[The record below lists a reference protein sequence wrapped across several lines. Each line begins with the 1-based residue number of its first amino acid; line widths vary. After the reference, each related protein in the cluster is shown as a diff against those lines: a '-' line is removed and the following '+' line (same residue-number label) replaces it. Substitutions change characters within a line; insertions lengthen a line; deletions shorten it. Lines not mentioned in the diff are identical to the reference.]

1 MSELSKF
8 SPQTRVAIY
17 NRVSTEK
24 KVQMEALDVQVAYT
38 RKLVEDNHLTIVD
51 QYIEPETGTEAEH
64 RLEYQRMIRDI
75 KADRIDL
82 VVVKCSDR
90 LCRDQAEWHN
100 FVKLHLQKKFQL
112 YFYLDDHIY
121 DHERD
126 DIKYSVQAIV
136 DAEQSKITSKKIRD
150 IHSNRQIYATGSKA
164 LHICRPLYGWDR
176 NVEFIDENT
185 KRVWWTV
192 NEKEATELRYALSL
206 VEQGI
211 GFYRLANIMYDRGV
225 RSKGTTGYHKMPS
238 VRIAANTWKK
248 MLTSP
253 MLHGDCIL
261 HKEVSNFY
269 TKERVK
275 LPQEDWI
282 YKENVIPP
290 IVSREYHEKIVQ
302 IIDARRFRM
311 GCCKGLAGTYKWS
324 NRLVCANCK
333 KPYYRMHYKLN
344 SEKVITW
351 KCSEQF
357 QRTRSTCDNMV
368 IAEKELEKQLAA
380 ALKEKY
386 AYLFHISS
394 GLINDTIHT
403 IEKALC
409 NSDNGKKLK
418 ALENQRELLLRNK
431 DVLFHKLMNGVISDE
446 DFGIYKDRLEK
457 ELRELEEKI
466 EGQKDGE
473 KSLADQYRRL
483 QQIRDTIE
491 NKNYNE
497 QAILEILYGCVEV
510 IEIHNN
516 GDMDVTMSKE
526 LMRSK
531 FELYSIVES
540 DYSLFYFSFTYKKET
555 IYDRNRKAYN
565 EKVLEL
571 IRGEK
576 YITIPQMAERLGN
589 TYSYTWH
596 SIQQLKEQG
605 RIVYIK
611 EKFEHSEC
619 YWEVVEYPAR

>member
-75 KADRIDL
+75 KSDRIDL

-302 IIDARRFRM
+302 IIDARRLRM

-344 SEKVITW
+344 SERVITW

-357 QRTRSTCDNMV
+357 QRTRSACDNMV

-418 ALENQRELLLRNK
+418 ALENQRELLIRNK

-516 GDMDVTMSKE
+516 GDMDVTMSRE

-571 IRGEK
+571 IRSEK

-619 YWEVVEYPAR
+619 YWEVVE

>member
-75 KADRIDL
+75 KSDRIDL

-302 IIDARRFRM
+302 IIDARRFQM

-357 QRTRSTCDNMV
+357 QRTRSACDNMV

-418 ALENQRELLLRNK
+418 ALENQRELLIRNK

-571 IRGEK
+571 IRSEK

-619 YWEVVEYPAR
+619 YWEVVE

>member
-302 IIDARRFRM
+302 IIDARRFQM

-357 QRTRSTCDNMV
+357 QRTRSACDNMV

-418 ALENQRELLLRNK
+418 ALENQRELLIRNK

-446 DFGIYKDRLEK
+446 DFGIYKDRLET

-516 GDMDVTMSKE
+516 GDMDVTMSRE

-555 IYDRNRKAYN
+555 IHDRNRKAYN

-571 IRGEK
+571 IRSEK

-619 YWEVVEYPAR
+619 YWEVVE

>member
-206 VEQGI
+206 VEQGV

-302 IIDARRFRM
+302 IIDARRFQM

-418 ALENQRELLLRNK
+418 ALETQHELLLRNK

-571 IRGEK
+571 IRSEK

-605 RIVYIK
+605 KIVYIK

-619 YWEVVEYPAR
+619 YWEVVE

>member
-248 MLTSP
+248 MLISP

-302 IIDARRFRM
+302 IIDARRFQM

-357 QRTRSTCDNMV
+357 QRTRSACDNMV
-368 IAEKELEKQLAA
+368 IAEKELEKQMAA

-418 ALENQRELLLRNK
+418 ALETQHELLLRNK

-516 GDMDVTMSKE
+516 GDMDVTMSRE

-619 YWEVVEYPAR
+619 YWEVVE

>member
-150 IHSNRQIYATGSKA
+150 IHSNRQIYATGFKA

-302 IIDARRFRM
+302 IIDARRFQM

-357 QRTRSTCDNMV
+357 QRTRSACDNMV

-418 ALENQRELLLRNK
+418 ALENQRELLIRNK

-446 DFGIYKDRLEK
+446 DFGIYKDRLET

-516 GDMDVTMSKE
+516 GDMDVTMSRE

-571 IRGEK
+571 IRSEK

-619 YWEVVEYPAR
+619 YWEVVE

>member
-302 IIDARRFRM
+302 IIDARRFQM

-357 QRTRSTCDNMV
+357 QRTRSACDNMV

-418 ALENQRELLLRNK
+418 ALENQRELLIRNK

-446 DFGIYKDRLEK
+446 DFGIYKDRLET

-516 GDMDVTMSKE
+516 GDMDVTMSRE

-565 EKVLEL
+565 EKILEL
-571 IRGEK
+571 IRSEK

-596 SIQQLKEQG
+596 SIKQLKEQG

-619 YWEVVEYPAR
+619 YWEVVE

>member
-75 KADRIDL
+75 KEDRIDL

-344 SEKVITW
+344 SERVITW

-357 QRTRSTCDNMV
+357 QRTRSACDNMV

-565 EKVLEL
+565 EKVLEM
-571 IRGEK
+571 IRSEK

-619 YWEVVEYPAR
+619 YWEVVE

>member
-206 VEQGI
+206 VEQGV

-302 IIDARRFRM
+302 IIDARRFQM

-333 KPYYRMHYKLN
+333 KPYYRMHYKLH

-418 ALENQRELLLRNK
+418 ALETQHELLLRNK

-571 IRGEK
+571 IRSEK

-605 RIVYIK
+605 KIVYIK

-619 YWEVVEYPAR
+619 YWEVVE

>member
-8 SPQTRVAIY
+8 SSQTRVAIY

-333 KPYYRMHYKLN
+333 KPYYRMHYKFN
-344 SEKVITW
+344 SERVITW

-357 QRTRSTCDNMV
+357 QRTRSACDNMV
-368 IAEKELEKQLAA
+368 IAEKELEKQMAA

-418 ALENQRELLLRNK
+418 ALETQHELLLRNK

-516 GDMDVTMSKE
+516 GDMDVTMSRE

-571 IRGEK
+571 IRSEK

-619 YWEVVEYPAR
+619 YWEVVE

>member
-302 IIDARRFRM
+302 IIDARRFQM

-333 KPYYRMHYKLN
+333 KPYYRMHYQLN

-357 QRTRSTCDNMV
+357 QRTRSACDNMV

-418 ALENQRELLLRNK
+418 ALENQRELLIRNK

-565 EKVLEL
+565 EKVLEM
-571 IRGEK
+571 IRSEK

-619 YWEVVEYPAR
+619 YWEVVE

>member
-302 IIDARRFRM
+302 IIDARRFQM

-357 QRTRSTCDNMV
+357 QRTRSACDNMV

-409 NSDNGKKLK
+409 NSDNGKKLN
-418 ALENQRELLLRNK
+418 ALETQRELLLRNK

-446 DFGIYKDRLEK
+446 DFGIYKDRLET

-516 GDMDVTMSKE
+516 GDMDVTMSRE

-571 IRGEK
+571 IRSEK

>member
-565 EKVLEL
+565 EKVLEM
-571 IRGEK
+571 IRSEK

-605 RIVYIK
+605 RIVYICLLYT
-611 EKFEHSEC
+611 S
-619 YWEVVEYPAR
+619 PSPRD

>member
-51 QYIEPETGTEAEH
+51 QYIELETGTEAEH

-75 KADRIDL
+75 KSDRIDL

-302 IIDARRFRM
+302 IIDARRLRM

-344 SEKVITW
+344 SERVITW

-357 QRTRSTCDNMV
+357 QRTRSACDNMV

-418 ALENQRELLLRNK
+418 ALENQRELLIRNK

-571 IRGEK
+571 IRSEK

-619 YWEVVEYPAR
+619 YWEVVV

>member
-275 LPQEDWI
+275 LQQEDWI

-302 IIDARRFRM
+302 IIDARRFQM

-357 QRTRSTCDNMV
+357 QRTRSACDNMV

-418 ALENQRELLLRNK
+418 ALENQRELLIRNK

-446 DFGIYKDRLEK
+446 DFGIYKDRLET

-516 GDMDVTMSKE
+516 GDMDVTMSRE

-571 IRGEK
+571 IRSEK

-619 YWEVVEYPAR
+619 YWEVVE

>member
-302 IIDARRFRM
+302 IIDARRFQM

-357 QRTRSTCDNMV
+357 QRTRSACDNMV

-418 ALENQRELLLRNK
+418 ALETQHELLLRNK

-446 DFGIYKDRLEK
+446 DFGIYKDRLET

-516 GDMDVTMSKE
+516 GDMDVTMSRE

-571 IRGEK
+571 IRSEK

-619 YWEVVEYPAR
+619 YWEVVE

>member
-333 KPYYRMHYKLN
+333 KPYYRMHYKFN
-344 SEKVITW
+344 SERVITW

-357 QRTRSTCDNMV
+357 QRTRSACDNLV
-368 IAEKELEKQLAA
+368 IAEKELEKQMAA

-418 ALENQRELLLRNK
+418 ALETQHELLLRNK

-516 GDMDVTMSKE
+516 GDMDVTMSRE

-571 IRGEK
+571 IRSEK

-619 YWEVVEYPAR
+619 YWEVVE

>member
-302 IIDARRFRM
+302 IIDARRFQM

-333 KPYYRMHYKLN
+333 KPYYRMHYKLH

-357 QRTRSTCDNMV
+357 QRTRSACDNMV

-418 ALENQRELLLRNK
+418 ALENQRELLIRNK

-446 DFGIYKDRLEK
+446 DFGIYKDRLET

-571 IRGEK
+571 IRSEK

-619 YWEVVEYPAR
+619 YWEVVE

>member
-75 KADRIDL
+75 KEDRIDL

-275 LPQEDWI
+275 LLQEDWI

-344 SEKVITW
+344 SERVITW

-357 QRTRSTCDNMV
+357 QRTRSACDNMV

-446 DFGIYKDRLEK
+446 DFGIYKDRLET

-565 EKVLEL
+565 EKVLEM
-571 IRGEK
+571 IRSEK

-619 YWEVVEYPAR
+619 YWEVVE

>member
-302 IIDARRFRM
+302 IIDARRFQV

-344 SEKVITW
+344 SERVITW

-357 QRTRSTCDNMV
+357 QRTRSACDNMV

-418 ALENQRELLLRNK
+418 ALETRRELLLRNK

-571 IRGEK
+571 IRSEK

-596 SIQQLKEQG
+596 SIQQLREQG

-611 EKFEHSEC
+611 EKFEHNEC
-619 YWEVVEYPAR
+619 YWEVVE

>member
-225 RSKGTTGYHKMPS
+225 RSKGTTGYHKMSS

>member
-302 IIDARRFRM
+302 IIDARRFQM
-311 GCCKGLAGTYKWS
+311 GRCKGLAGTYKWS

-357 QRTRSTCDNMV
+357 QRTRSACDNMV

-418 ALENQRELLLRNK
+418 ALENQRELLIRNK

-516 GDMDVTMSKE
+516 GDMDVTMSRE

-540 DYSLFYFSFTYKKET
+540 DYGLFYFSFTYKKET

-571 IRGEK
+571 IRSEK
-576 YITIPQMAERLGN
+576 YITIPQMAERLEN

-619 YWEVVEYPAR
+619 YWEVVE

>member
-75 KADRIDL
+75 KSDRIDL

-302 IIDARRFRM
+302 IIDARRFQM

-344 SEKVITW
+344 SERVITW

-357 QRTRSTCDNMV
+357 QRTRSACDNMV

-418 ALENQRELLLRNK
+418 ALENQRELLIRNK

-571 IRGEK
+571 IRSEK

-619 YWEVVEYPAR
+619 YWEVVE

>member
-176 NVEFIDENT
+176 NVKFIDENT

-333 KPYYRMHYKLN
+333 KPYYRMHYKLH
-344 SEKVITW
+344 SERVITW

-357 QRTRSTCDNMV
+357 QRTRSACDNMV
-368 IAEKELEKQLAA
+368 IAEKELEKQMAA

-418 ALENQRELLLRNK
+418 ALETQHELLLRNK

-516 GDMDVTMSKE
+516 GDMDVTMSRE

-571 IRGEK
+571 IRSEK

-619 YWEVVEYPAR
+619 YWEVVE

>member
-206 VEQGI
+206 VEQGV

-333 KPYYRMHYKLN
+333 KPYYRMHYKLH

-571 IRGEK
+571 IRSEK

-619 YWEVVEYPAR
+619 YWEVVE

>member
-333 KPYYRMHYKLN
+333 KPYYRMHYKLH

-368 IAEKELEKQLAA
+368 IAEKELEKQMAA

-418 ALENQRELLLRNK
+418 ALETQHELLLRNK

-516 GDMDVTMSKE
+516 GDMDVTMSRE

-571 IRGEK
+571 IRSEK

-619 YWEVVEYPAR
+619 YWEVVE

>member
-571 IRGEK
+571 IRSEK
-576 YITIPQMAERLGN
+576 CITIPQMAERLGN

-619 YWEVVEYPAR
+619 YWEVVE

>member
-302 IIDARRFRM
+302 IIDARRFQM

-344 SEKVITW
+344 SERVITW

-357 QRTRSTCDNMV
+357 QRTRSACDNMV

-418 ALENQRELLLRNK
+418 ALETQHELLLRNK

-516 GDMDVTMSKE
+516 GDMDVTMSRE

-571 IRGEK
+571 IRSEK

-619 YWEVVEYPAR
+619 YWEVVE

>member
-75 KADRIDL
+75 KSDRIDL

-344 SEKVITW
+344 SERVITW

-357 QRTRSTCDNMV
+357 QRTRSACDNMV

-619 YWEVVEYPAR
+619 YWEVVE

>member
-333 KPYYRMHYKLN
+333 KPYYRMHYKFN
-344 SEKVITW
+344 SERVITW

-357 QRTRSTCDNMV
+357 QRTRSACDNMV
-368 IAEKELEKQLAA
+368 IAEKELEKQMAA

-418 ALENQRELLLRNK
+418 ALETQHELLLRNK

-571 IRGEK
+571 IRSEK

-619 YWEVVEYPAR
+619 YWEVVE

>member
-206 VEQGI
+206 VEQGV

-302 IIDARRFRM
+302 IIDARRFQM

-344 SEKVITW
+344 SERVITW

-357 QRTRSTCDNMV
+357 QRTRSACDNMV

-418 ALENQRELLLRNK
+418 ALENQRELLIRNK

-446 DFGIYKDRLEK
+446 DFGIYKDRLET

-516 GDMDVTMSKE
+516 GDMDVTMSRE

-571 IRGEK
+571 IRSEK

-605 RIVYIK
+605 KIVYIK

-619 YWEVVEYPAR
+619 YWEVVE

>member
-8 SPQTRVAIY
+8 PPQTRVAIY

-64 RLEYQRMIRDI
+64 RLEYQRMLRDI

-192 NEKEATELRYALSL
+192 NEKEAAELRYALSL

-290 IVSREYHEKIVQ
+290 IVSREYHEKILQ
-302 IIDARRFRM
+302 IIDARRFQM

-333 KPYYRMHYKLN
+333 KPYYRMHYNLH
-344 SEKVITW
+344 SEKIITW

-357 QRTRSTCDNMV
+357 QRTRSACDNMV

-418 ALENQRELLLRNK
+418 TLESQRELLLRNK

-446 DFGIYKDRLEK
+446 DFGTYKDRLET

-473 KSLADQYRRL
+473 KSLADQYHRL

-497 QAILEILYGCVEV
+497 QAILEILYGCVEI

-516 GDMDVTMSKE
+516 GEMDVTMSRE

-531 FELYSIVES
+531 FELYNIVES
-540 DYSLFYFSFTYKKET
+540 DYRLFHFSFTYKKET

-571 IRGEK
+571 IRSEK

-619 YWEVVEYPAR
+619 YWEVVE

>member
-619 YWEVVEYPAR
+619 YWEVVE

>member
-302 IIDARRFRM
+302 IIDARRFQM

-357 QRTRSTCDNMV
+357 QRTRSACDNMV

-418 ALENQRELLLRNK
+418 ALENQRELLIRNK

-446 DFGIYKDRLEK
+446 DFGIYKDRLET

-516 GDMDVTMSKE
+516 GDMDVTMSRE

-540 DYSLFYFSFTYKKET
+540 DYSLFHFSFTYKKET

-571 IRGEK
+571 IRSEK

-619 YWEVVEYPAR
+619 YWEVVE

>member
-192 NEKEATELRYALSL
+192 NEKEAAELRYALSL

-302 IIDARRFRM
+302 IIDARRFQM

-333 KPYYRMHYKLN
+333 KPYYRMHYKFN
-344 SEKVITW
+344 SERVITW

-357 QRTRSTCDNMV
+357 QRTRSACDNMV

-418 ALENQRELLLRNK
+418 ALENQRELLIRNK

-446 DFGIYKDRLEK
+446 DFGIYKDRLET

-571 IRGEK
+571 IRSKK

-619 YWEVVEYPAR
+619 YWEVVE

>member
-302 IIDARRFRM
+302 IIDERRFRM

-357 QRTRSTCDNMV
+357 QRTRSACDNIV

-418 ALENQRELLLRNK
+418 VLETQRELLLRNK

-516 GDMDVTMSKE
+516 GDMDVTMSRE

-540 DYSLFYFSFTYKKET
+540 DYSLFHFSFTYKKET

-571 IRGEK
+571 IRSEK

-619 YWEVVEYPAR
+619 YWEVVE